1 MKKNKTIKYIVHPE
15 KSVFSELQ
23 IRENPDEAFEN
34 AIQRGM
40 KNPDDWMYM
49 YSENGRDYFKNYI
62 NRGYI
67 SYSQFGIIEEIK
79 IILKKVLENIRKDD
93 KNGTVI

>member
-1 MKKNKTIKYIVHPE
+1 MIMRKNKTIKYIVHP
-15 KSVFSELQ
+15 KNSVFAELQ
-23 IRENPDEAFEN
+23 IRENPEEAFEN

-40 KNPDDWMYM
+40 KKPEDWMYM
-49 YSENGRDYFKNYI
+49 YSENGRDYFKNCN

-79 IILKKVLENIRKDD
+79 VILKKGLENIRK
-93 KNGTVI
+93 V